1 MMIFALTLLLL
12 ITALAVVYDKYQ
24 LRQLFY
30 EIQKAERK
38 LDEYEVEW
46 GRLQLE
52 ITMLTAENRV
62 ERLATK
68 RLRMVMPLRD
78 EIIYIKP

>member
-68 RLRMVMPLRD
+68 RLKMVMPLRD

>member
-30 EIQKAERK
+30 EIQKAETK
-38 LDEYEVEW
+38 LDEHEVEW

-68 RLRMVMPLRD
+68 RLKMVMPLRD

>member
-1 MMIFALTLLLL
+1 MVFALVMVLL
-12 ITALAVVYDKYQ
+12 ITALAVIYDKYQ

-30 EIQKAERK
+30 EMQKAERK

-52 ITMLTAENRV
+52 MTMLTAENRV

-68 RLRMVMPLRD
+68 RLKMVMPLRD

>member
-30 EIQKAERK
+30 EIQKAETK

-68 RLRMVMPLRD
+68 RLKMVMPLRD